1 MRTYEIV
8 EFKEGFY
15 VGFRDENGE
24 WWDSCLDPFET
35 KEEAEFFRD
44 ELQKDEDFI
53 CLSEWTFPYKKKE
66 NYNHFL

>member
-44 ELQKDEDFI
+44 ELQEDEDFI
-53 CLSEWTFPYKKKE
+53 CLSE
-66 NYNHFL
+66 